1 MNRSI
6 KANQMKSYQGHN
18 YEVSHSHTLCVWH
31 TQLFK
36 SFKFG
41 NGSRISDEKLN
52 ILKFKYLQN
61 KKWYKQ
67 AVKSTRTRKSCLE
80 HADYFHFIQITDKNL
95 QFHFKNS

>member
-6 KANQMKSYQGHN
+6 KANQMKIYQGHN
-18 YEVSHSHTLCVWH
+18 YEVSHSHTLCVGH
-31 TQLFK
+31 TQL
-36 SFKFG
+36 FKFG
-41 NGSRISDEKLN
+41 NGSRISNEKRN

-80 HADYFHFIQITDKNL
+80 HADYFYFIQINDENL